1 MSYYIYKVC
10 RKPILRLEKIERHEG
25 FRAASERVKNLRKEL
40 SLDDSCEVKM
50 IFAENE
56 LIAEDLLSQIR
67 EPVPELG
74 DD

>member
-10 RKPILRLEKIERHEG
+10 RKPILRLEKIEKHEG
-25 FRAASERVKNLRKEL
+25 FRAASERVKKLRQEL

-56 LIAEDLLSQIR
+56 LVAEDLLSQTR